1 MTIAS
6 NLGFP
11 PLGAARE
18 LKRATEG
25 YWAGKL
31 SAQQLL
37 ATGAELRR
45 RHWELQR
52 AIGIDRIP
60 ANDFSFYDRMLD
72 TCALVG
78 AVPPR
83 YGWKGNEVD
92 PDTYFAMARGS
103 QGKGRDV
110 TAMEMTKWFDTNYHY
125 IVPELERGQSFRL
138 ASKKPVAEFREAK
151 ALGIDA
157 TPVLIGPITFLL
169 LAKTK
174 GTRFD
179 RLSLLDAL
187 LPVYAEALSALSA
200 AGATWIQ
207 LDEPCLALDR
217 SEAERAAYLH
227 AYSHLAKRGARC
239 STAPRRRSVRIDC
252 GSLPRARCCTRRSIS
267 TSRRNSIR
275 SSRAGSPSRNR
286 SFRKSSRSRK
296 AIVVLWKPAARR
308 RSRGGPRNVSTTRPF
323 SAGRPPFLK
332 KTECAPRRTPCA
344 GRHKWP
350 CHAIRRRP
358 LAHSRRPR
366 KCARRDGSCTI
377 ASSRQRNTTPS
388 SSPKSGR
395 PSHCRK
401 RSVSMCSCTANS
413 SATTWSSISE
423 SSSPA
428 SRSPSTAGS
437 NRTAPGT

>member
-1 MTIAS
+1 MIIAS

-25 YWAGKL
+25 YWAGRL
-31 SAQQLL
+31 SAQQLH

-187 LPVYAEALSALSA
+187 LPVYAEALSALAA

-217 SEAERAAYLH
+217 SEAERAAYVH
-227 AYSHLAKRGARC
+227 AYSHLAKRSDKTQLLVATYFAGLDDNVATALALPVQGLHVDLVRAPDQLDRLLSEWPKGRTLSAGAIDGRNVWRANIQAQRALLDRAMKTVGDDRLWVAPSC
-239 STAPRRRSVRIDC
+239 SLLHTPLDLDLEAKLDPELKGWLAFAEQKLQEVVSLAKGDRGAVEASSTAAKSRRGSETLKHAALQGRGAPGCGKKSGGPRPTAPR
-252 GSLPRARCCTRRSIS
+252 PE
-267 TSRRNSIR
+267 
-275 SSRAGSPSRNR
+275 
-286 SFRKSSRSRK
+286 K
-296 AIVVLWKPAARR
+296 
-308 RSRGGPRNVSTTRPF
+308 
-323 SAGRPPFLK
+323 
-332 KTECAPRRTPCA
+332 
-344 GRHKWP
+344 
-350 CHAIRRRP
+350 
-358 LAHSRRPR
+358 
-366 KCARRDGSCTI
+366 
-377 ASSRQRNTTPS
+377 Q
-388 SSPKSGR
+388 SGL
-395 PSHCRK
+395 
-401 RSVSMCSCTANS
+401 
-413 SATTWSSISE
+413 
-423 SSSPA
+423 
-428 SRSPSTAGS
+428 
-437 NRTAPGT
+437 